1 MKTKAY
7 SKKLIDLKL
16 AIKNCIESVEKT
28 HVRENQNNLC
38 NLKDNAKNPCYSRE
52 RIDKMYQR
60 T

>member
-7 SKKLIDLKL
+7 RKKLIDLKL

-28 HVRENQNNLC
+28 HVKENQKNLC
-38 NLKDNAKNPCYSRE
+38 NLMDNAKNPCLRE